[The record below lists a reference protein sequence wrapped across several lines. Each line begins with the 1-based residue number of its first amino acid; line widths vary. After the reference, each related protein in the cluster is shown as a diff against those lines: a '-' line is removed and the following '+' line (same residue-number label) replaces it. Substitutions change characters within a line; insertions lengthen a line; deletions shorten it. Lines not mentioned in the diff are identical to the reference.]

1 MLKSNYNLI
10 LIAISYVCISNIYQ
24 SVEEDGLVKGGHER
38 VDGILVVSVIKL
50 VPGYALHF
58 VAEFAVLLRVRNA
71 GGNCQ

>member
-1 MLKSNYNLI
+1 M
-10 LIAISYVCISNIYQ
+10 
-24 SVEEDGLVKGGHER
+24 KGGHER